1 MTPEEIVEQYRPIT
15 LEEMSAVKLM
25 NRIDTK
31 FVMPVATL
39 CQLLE
44 MAREDYRVQ
53 DTEDG
58 GRNAAYHTVYMDTD
72 HYAMYRAHVVGHS
85 GRQKIRVRSYVDSHL
100 HFLEVKTKNNH
111 GRTKKKRI
119 AVSWDIADEGT
130 PAEQLKPL
138 DEGQLA
144 DTLRG
149 DALVFVK
156 ERLRYDS
163 QSILP
168 VIENR
173 FRRITLVNSAM
184 TERLTIDQQLQFD
197 NLRTGQHLA
206 LPTMAIVELKRDGL
220 TTSPV
225 LAMFQRL
232 RVHPQGFSKYAM
244 GLALTDPQ
252 LHPGRLKPRLMQVW
266 KRYI

>member
-1 MTPEEIVEQYRPIT
+1 MTPDDIVKEYRPIT
-15 LEEMSAVKLM
+15 LEEMSSVKLM

-31 FVMPVATL
+31 FVMPIATL

-44 MAREDYRVQ
+44 MAKGDYRVQ
-53 DTEDG
+53 DTESG
-58 GRNAAYHTVYMDTD
+58 GRNAAYHTVYMDTAQ
-72 HYAMYRAHVVGHS
+72 YEMYRAHVVGHS

-111 GRTKKKRI
+111 GRTKKKRVS
-119 AVSWDIADEGT
+119 VSWDIPAEGT
-130 PAEQLKPL
+130 RADLLRPL
-138 DEGQLA
+138 DDRQLA
-144 DTLRG
+144 DTLQG
-149 DALVFVK
+149 DTLAFVQEK
-156 ERLRYDS
+156 LRYDS
-163 QSILP
+163 QAIHP

-173 FRRITLVNSAM
+173 FHRITLVNSAM

-197 NLRTGQHLA
+197 NLRTGQHLE
-206 LPTMAIVELKRDGL
+206 LPTMAIVELKRDGQ
-220 TTSPV
+220 TASPV
-225 LAMFQRL
+225 LAMFQQL

-266 KRYI
+266 KRYL